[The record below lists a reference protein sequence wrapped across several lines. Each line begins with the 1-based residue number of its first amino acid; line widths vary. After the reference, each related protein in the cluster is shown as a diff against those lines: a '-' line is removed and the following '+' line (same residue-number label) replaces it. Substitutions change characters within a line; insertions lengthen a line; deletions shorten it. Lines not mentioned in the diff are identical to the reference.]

1 MQQLPTTGAPSPTGA
16 EALAAFAAQHTITVH
31 VTRTADDEQP
41 AAAVVIWRH
50 DGTALA
56 LVPRQQSP
64 ADTLAQLR
72 AEVAER
78 QEEQRL
84 SAAFQASV
92 AAGHVEDINTWFA
105 RITKA
110 DR

>member
-1 MQQLPTTGAPSPTGA
+1 MQQLPTT
-16 EALAAFAAQHTITVH
+16 LAAFAAQHSITVH
-31 VTRTADDEQP
+31 VTRVADDEQP

-56 LVPRQQSP
+56 LVPQQQSP
-64 ADTLAQLR
+64 TDILAQLR

-84 SAAFQASV
+84 SAAFQASA
-92 AAGHVEDINTWFA
+92 AAGHVEDVDTWHA
-105 RITKA
+105 RVAKA
-110 DR
+110 AR